1 MSRKKVVLADDVE
14 LFLMLENTF
23 FNREEFELITA
34 RSGREVLKVIRE
46 AKPDLVFVNLEM
58 PELNGD
64 ECCRI
69 VKSDDMFLYI
79 PVIIVTPGGRRED
92 IERCRLAGCNDIV
105 LKPIDR
111 HAFMVTSRKFLQVR
125 ERAVQRFAVRLPV
138 NYGVIPGELLEGYSV
153 DLNTDGMFLAT
164 EHPFTAETLLYVEF
178 ILPLGE
184 RVIRCKAKVAWVNSP
199 ESRRKLELPAGMGL
213 QFLDLGPDNMD
224 AIQNYLPPPGPLP
237 RGEGEGVL

>member
-1 MSRKKVVLADDVE
+1 MSRKKVMLADDVE
-14 LFLMLENTF
+14 LFLLLENTF

-46 AKPDLVFVNLEM
+46 AEPDLVFVNLEM

-69 VKSDDMFLYI
+69 VKSDDKYRHI
-79 PVIIVTPGGRRED
+79 PVIIVTPGDRQED
-92 IERCRLAGCNDIV
+92 IERCRLAGCNDIL

-111 HAFMVTSRKFLQVR
+111 HAFMTTSRKFLQVR
-125 ERAVQRFAVRLPV
+125 ERTVQRFVTRLPV
-138 NYGVIPGELLEGYSV
+138 NYGVIPGELLDDYSV
-153 DLNTDGMFLAT
+153 DLNTDGLFLAT
-164 EHPFTAETLLYVEF
+164 DHPFTAETLLYVEF
-178 ILPLGE
+178 ILPVGE
-184 RVIRCKAKVAWVNSP
+184 RVIRCKAKVAWVNCP
-199 ESRRKLELPAGMGL
+199 EAWRKPELPPGMGV

-237 RGEGEGVL
+237 PGEGEGVL